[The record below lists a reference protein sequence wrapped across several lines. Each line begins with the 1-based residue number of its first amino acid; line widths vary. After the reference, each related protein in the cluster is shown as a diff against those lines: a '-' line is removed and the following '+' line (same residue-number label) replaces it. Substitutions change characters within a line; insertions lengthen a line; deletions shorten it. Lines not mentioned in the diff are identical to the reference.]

1 MGHFKLDNP
10 IEPTKYS
17 ADVMITKI
25 RAAMSRRSV
34 PLLDV
39 EIYQDG
45 TISPQTLTMFEAI
58 RQAIKP
64 ARVEAR

>member
-1 MGHFKLDNP
+1 
-10 IEPTKYS
+10 
-17 ADVMITKI
+17 
-25 RAAMSRRSV
+25 MSRRSV